1 MRSLGRSRT
10 GRLQQADSCTYR
22 NPAATWKV
30 WRNHACTR
38 TQLSNCKKFTHR
50 IASEPSLRRNDA
62 QRDVHQAGASLP
74 FDKIAAG
81 NFRAQGQKL
90 SIVF

>member
-1 MRSLGRSRT
+1 MGWS
-10 GRLQQADSCTYR
+10 
-22 NPAATWKV
+22 
-30 WRNHACTR
+30 HACTR
-38 TQLSNCKKFTHR
+38 TRMQLAKSNRKNLTHR
-50 IASEPSLRRNDA
+50 IASEPSLWRNDA
-62 QRDVHQAGASLP
+62 QRDVHQAGASLS